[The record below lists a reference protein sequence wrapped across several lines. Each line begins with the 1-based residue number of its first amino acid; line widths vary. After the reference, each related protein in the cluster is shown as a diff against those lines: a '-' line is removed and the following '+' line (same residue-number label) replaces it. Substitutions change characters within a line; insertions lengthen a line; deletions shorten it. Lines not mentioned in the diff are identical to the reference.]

1 MGHDDAVQVHDAYVP
16 ACQFGPKTSME
27 EEEISRIE
35 KKISACSPL
44 FEAEGAD
51 FEGLRKSFKKKSQK

>member
-1 MGHDDAVQVHDAYVP
+1 
-16 ACQFGPKTSME
+16 ME